1 MKTIEDIEKEFYVNG
16 VSSIKDDLI
25 ELVNGDCYEG
35 SVELNT
41 LNSIRLSLDK
51 SLEFTDE
58 EYHKSCTSII
68 NFFKT
73 INNKLIKSKIINKD
87 KNA

>member
-16 VSSIKDDLI
+16 VSSIKEDLI
-25 ELVNGDCYEG
+25 ELVNSDYYED
-35 SVELNT
+35 SVELNN

-58 EYHKSCTSII
+58 EYHKNCTSII
-68 NFFKT
+68 EFFKT
-73 INNKLIKSKIINKD
+73 IDSEHMQSKIINKD
-87 KNA
+87 KG